1 MAIRKTLHALCVRLP
16 LAACLLGTLPATAAA
31 LDAPLYQRPALHSDL
46 AARSLMLDV
55 TRAGPDLLA
64 VGERGFILRSQ
75 DNGQSWQQMPSPVS
89 VTLTQV
95 TFPTPSQGWAV
106 GHAGIILHSD
116 DGGRSWATQLDGN
129 QAAQLALDAAN
140 AAYRQHPDDQSQQ
153 RIDEARQLVDDG
165 PDKPL
170 LAVHFFDA
178 RRGLAV
184 GAYGLALATDDGGRH
199 WRSISQQLDNPNA
212 LHLYDILDL
221 DGTLFIAAE
230 QGLLLRSTDQGEHF
244 TALQVPASGTLF
256 GLLGGTGNTL
266 LAFGLRGKI
275 LRSEDRGD
283 SWQTVAN
290 DQPVTLT
297 AGTRASDGT
306 LLLVDETGRILSSQD
321 QGRHFRASSTQASA
335 LTSLSETADGRFLLS
350 GVRGLTPFSLPDAQ
364 RSSAREQ

>member
-1 MAIRKTLHALCVRLP
+1 MAITKTLHALCLRLP
-16 LAACLLGTLPATAAA
+16 LAASMLGTLPATAAA
-31 LDAPLYQRPALHSDL
+31 LDAPLYQRPALHSEL

-55 TRAGPDLLA
+55 TRAGRDLVA

-75 DNGQSWQQMPSPVS
+75 DNGQNWQQVPSPVS

-116 DGGRSWATQLDGN
+116 DAGRSWTTQLDGS
-129 QAAQLALDAAN
+129 QAAQLALDAAT
-140 AAYRQHPDDQSQQ
+140 AAYAEHHDTEHQQ
-153 RIDEARQLVDDG
+153 RLEEARQLVDDG

-178 RRGLAV
+178 QRGLAV
-184 GAYGLALATDDGGRH
+184 GAYGLALATTDGGRH
-199 WRSISQQLDNPNA
+199 WRSVSQQLDNPSA

-244 TALQVPASGTLF
+244 SAVQIPTSGTLF
-256 GLLGGTGNTL
+256 GLLASEDNSL
-266 LAFGLRGKI
+266 LVFGLRGKI
-275 LRSEDRGD
+275 LRSDDRGN
-283 SWQTVAN
+283 SWQAVDN
-290 DQPVTLT
+290 DQPITLT
-297 AGTRASDGT
+297 AGARGSDGT
-306 LLLVDETGRILSSQD
+306 LLLVDETGRVLSSQD
-321 QGRHFRASSTQASA
+321 QGRHFRASGSNASS
-335 LTSLSETADGRFLLS
+335 LTSLSETADGRFMLS
-350 GVRGLTPFSLPDAQ
+350 GVRGLTPFSLQDGQ